1 MIQVELTEENK
12 KLIESKEYSSAVI
25 NIGEKTITLYQ
36 GDEPPKA
43 IIEETEEQSKIDI
56 SGVVDINT
64 LTDEQV
70 LKLKTRLGL

>member
-43 IIEETEEQSKIDI
+43 IIEETEEQSPIDI
-56 SGVVDINT
+56 GGVDIDT
-64 LTDEQV
+64 LTDEQL

>member
-25 NIGEKTITLYQ
+25 NIEEKTITLYQ

-43 IIEETEEQSKIDI
+43 IIEETEEQSHIDI
-56 SGVVDINT
+56 SGIDIDT
-64 LTDEQV
+64 LTDEQL

>member
-12 KLIESKEYSSAVI
+12 KLIEYKEYSSAVI

-56 SGVVDINT
+56 SGVDIDT
-64 LTDEQV
+64 LTNEQ
-70 LKLKTRLGL
+70 LLNLKTRLGL

>member
-43 IIEETEEQSKIDI
+43 IIEETEEQSKIDF
-56 SGVVDINT
+56 SGVDIDT
-64 LTDEQV
+64 LTDEQL